1 MSATVAPS
9 KVLKKREYFLG
20 PLSRTVQPDAY
31 RNVAKF
37 LIFSI
42 TIPKFIIRNL
52 IKNSFLYQVNQY
64 VINCHT
70 LKANNQI
77 NTNFSRKGH
86 KDGGEKRKR
95 KGDKS
100 AGEL

>member
-1 MSATVAPS
+1 MV
-9 KVLKKREYFLG
+9 F
-20 PLSRTVQPDAY
+20 DAY